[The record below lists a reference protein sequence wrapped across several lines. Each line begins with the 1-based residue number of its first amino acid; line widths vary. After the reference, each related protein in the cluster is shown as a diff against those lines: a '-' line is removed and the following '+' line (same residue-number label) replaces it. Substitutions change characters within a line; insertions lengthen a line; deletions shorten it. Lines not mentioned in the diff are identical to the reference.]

1 MAQFVGTHGE
11 TEASALDTAVPTK
24 APREKNAKFGERRN
38 EIVDL
43 SAQLFAANGYSA
55 TGIRE
60 IGEAANL
67 ARGALYYYIDSKES
81 LLEEIHDRVLDP
93 LLQSSRSIA
102 ARDLTASRRLRM
114 VSEVLIRQVIE
125 RHDHV
130 WVFLHEYRSLT
141 GDRRETFRSKRAEFE
156 AILLGLL
163 AAGVDSGE
171 FEIVD
176 LRFTMLAFL
185 GMHNYTYTWVRRG
198 EALDPVAVSKLYCDV
213 FLRGVA
219 SATALAAGV

>member
-1 MAQFVGTHGE
+1 MGSQPKKAVAERPDGTARS
-11 TEASALDTAVPTK
+11 TRRRA
-24 APREKNAKFGERRN
+24 RNAKFGERRN

-60 IGEAANL
+60 IGEAADL

-81 LLEEIHDRVLDP
+81 LLGEIHDRVLDP
-93 LLQSSRSIA
+93 LLERSRSIA
-102 ARDLTASRRLRM
+102 ALDLSASQRLRM
-114 VSEVLIRQVIE
+114 VSEILIRQVIE
-125 RHDHV
+125 RADHV

-141 GDRRETFRSKRAEFE
+141 GDRRKTFRTKRAEFE
-156 AILLGLL
+156 GILLDLL

-171 FEIVD
+171 FEIAD
-176 LRFTMLAFL
+176 LRYTMLAFL
-185 GMHNYTYTWVRRG
+185 GMHNYTYVWVRRG
-198 EALDPVAVSKLYCDV
+198 EALDPLEVSKLYCDV

-219 SATALAAGV
+219 RKPAQVAET